1 MLYVIN
7 LSSVLLFCIFLRCDT
22 FHQASRPYKYSR
34 PSLVLQGVESSPQQR
49 HLHRILLHP
58 LHLPRHLP
66 DDWTPGA
73 NCLPRWC
80 YAWGFHHFLQ
90 VIQNADDPFDLLLKD
105 KPLPA
110 WEMLAQHFFFGAWK
124 AQVLK
129 YAVSRKDISHFGIT
143 TTSSWIFSS

>member
-1 MLYVIN
+1 MLRDKSLVN
-7 LSSVLLFCIFLRCDT
+7 TAFLHFS

-90 VIQNADDPFDLLLKD
+90 VIQNADFDLWIKD
-105 KPLPA
+105 KLLPA
-110 WEMLAQHFFFGAWK
+110 WEMLAQHFFSGAWK